1 MHPLGLSARKRFL
14 IGIKMNTRSINRK
27 VIELLTELSDN
38 KEVQVTRNKH
48 VKVSGIFGGKKR
60 IMVLSFSPGTYY
72 QQNATGTLRQFIRS
86 NQLPVN
92 PTDYSL

>member
-1 MHPLGLSARKRFL
+1 
-14 IGIKMNTRSINRK
+14 MNTRSINRK

-60 IMVLSFSPGTYY
+60 IMVLSFSPGAYY
-72 QQNATGTLRQFIRS
+72 RQNAIGMLRQFIRS
-86 NQLPVN
+86 NQLSVN